1 MPPPS
6 DRGGGGASWRR
17 SRGCGTCCQAPAAAA
32 SLFSRSPWRTASRP
46 RSLYSSCDGQGLH
59 TRGDGSERAA
69 AGELRERHEEDVD
82 GAVATLGS
90 GRCGRAR
97 SPAGY
102 AAAHGW
108 ASGRRGPRARPGRR
122 GSRRATAARRRGW
135 CLRVA
140 WVCGGGAGSSWRAA
154 RDPSRLVTIKQLQK
168 VRTYL

>member
-1 MPPPS
+1 MNGPRLVS
-6 DRGGGGASWRR
+6 
-17 SRGCGTCCQAPAAAA
+17 CGSVTK
-32 SLFSRSPWRTASRP
+32 
-46 RSLYSSCDGQGLH
+46 
-59 TRGDGSERAA
+59 
-69 AGELRERHEEDVD
+69 DVD

-122 GSRRATAARRRGW
+122 GSGAPQRPAAAGG
-135 CLRVA
+135 
-140 WVCGGGAGSSWRAA
+140 VCGWRGCVVAELGVAGELL